1 MSCKYMMVDQ
11 MDIIPEVVFLYAE
24 GFLHKKKI
32 W

>member
-1 MSCKYMMVDQ
+1 MSCKYMVDQ